1 MKPTTIVFLLAAWTV
16 AVAATASPS
25 ADDTKAANQ
34 ASVKPVSD
42 TSASGKETTEF
53 KPPRGFTARKRGKIV
68 VYCSTITPVGTRL
81 RSETCYDEPQ
91 MREYMIQLEENKSS
105 IDRIRSGCNYTHD
118 CGQTDALARKTK

>member
-1 MKPTTIVFLLAAWTV
+1 MKSMAIVLLLAAWTV
-16 AVAATASPS
+16 AVPATASPI
-25 ADDTKAANQ
+25 ADDTKAADPS
-34 ASVKPVSD
+34 SVKPVPD
-42 TSASGKETTEF
+42 TSASAEKTAEF
-53 KPPRGFTARKRGKIV
+53 KPPRGFTARKRGKLV

-118 CGQTDALARKTK
+118 CGQTDALAKKTK